1 MALLLKDRV
10 KETTTTE
17 GTGAITLG
25 GAVEGFQSFS
35 AVLSD
40 TDTTYYAITH
50 RDADEWEVGLG
61 TYSSGTLTRTT
72 ILESSNSGTAVSF
85 SAGTKDIFITLPAE
99 KALALDGN
107 DVLQIGNITTSGYL
121 RGPATF
127 TIDPAAHGDDTG
139 TVVIAGNLQV
149 DGTTT
154 TINSTTV
161 TIDDL
166 NLLLAS
172 GAANAAAANGAG
184 ITVDGANATFTYDS
198 ASDRW
203 VMNKDLTS
211 NLFGNVT
218 GQVSD
223 ISNHSTTNLAE
234 GTNLYYTQARFD
246 TAFGGKSTT
255 DLSEGT
261 NLYYTQG
268 RFDTAFSAKSTSDL
282 TEGTNLYYTTVRANS
297 DFDTRLATK
306 TTADLTEGSNLYY
319 TTARSNT
326 DFDTRLATKSTTD
339 IAEGTNL
346 YYTVARVNAEFDTR
360 LSTKSTTDLAEGTNL
375 YYTSARVNSDIDTR
389 VTKTFVDNLNVDA
402 DTLDGL
408 NSTDFDPAGTALAL
422 SIALG

>member
-1 MALLLKDRV
+1 MALLLRDRV

-40 TDTTYYAITH
+40 TDTTYYAISH
-50 RDADEWEVGLG
+50 RNADEWEVGLG

-72 ILESSNSGTAVSF
+72 ILESSNSNSAVSF

-99 KALALDGN
+99 KAVALDSN
-107 DVLQIGNITTSGYL
+107 DDLQIGNITTSGYL

-246 TAFGGKSTT
+246 TAFSGKSTT

-306 TTADLTEGSNLYY
+306 
-319 TTARSNT
+319 
-326 DFDTRLATKSTTD
+326 
-339 IAEGTNL
+339 
-346 YYTVARVNAEFDTR
+346 
-360 LSTKSTTDLAEGTNL
+360 STTDLAEGTNL
-375 YYTSARVNSDIDTR
+375 YYTTTRVNTDIDTR